1 MSLMSMTGR
10 GTGAAAARLA
20 RVEAE
25 LSSVNRK
32 QLDVNVGLPRFLASF
47 ESRVQEKVQRA
58 VSRGRVTGEIRV
70 TWAASAQAAGV
81 RVDEGLARAHVA
93 ALRASAKKLGLPD
106 DLKASALL
114 ALPEVLVFE
123 HRAVDIEA
131 LWPVVEKA
139 LAAALSNLRAMRK
152 KEGAALGRDLRAR
165 LKQLTVLG
173 REIGTRVPA
182 VAATYRENLLKRLAE
197 ALPGAD
203 LAADERVLKE
213 IALFA
218 DRSDI
223 TEEQVRL
230 ASHLK
235 QAGHL
240 LKTGGVVGRTLD
252 FLVQEMGREINTIGS
267 KANDGEITRRVI
279 SFKTELERIREQV
292 QNIE

>member
-10 GTGAAAARLA
+10 GTGAAAGRLA

-32 QLDVNVGLPRFLASF
+32 QLDVNLNLPRFLAAF
-47 ESRVQEKVQRA
+47 ESRVQETIQRA
-58 VSRGRVTGEIRV
+58 LSRGRVTGEIRV
-70 TWAASAQAAGV
+70 TWTEAAQAASV
-81 RVDEGLARAHVA
+81 RVDAGLARAHVA
-93 ALRASAKKLGLPD
+93 ALRKTAKELGLPD

-114 ALPEVLVFE
+114 ALPDVVVFE
-123 HRAVDIEA
+123 RGAREVAA
-131 LWPVVEKA
+131 LGPVVDKA
-139 LAAALSNLRAMRK
+139 LGAALAHLQAMRK
-152 KEGAALGRDLRAR
+152 KEGAALGRDLRMR
-165 LKQLTVLG
+165 LKQLAALAN
-173 REIGTRVPA
+173 EIGARVPA
-182 VAATYRENLLKRLAE
+182 VAETYRANLLKRLAT
-197 ALPGAD
+197 ALPGAE

-230 ASHLK
+230 DSHLK
-235 QAGHL
+235 QAAGL
-240 LKTGGVVGRTLD
+240 LQTGGVVGRTLD
-252 FLVQEMGREINTIGS
+252 FLVQELGREINTIGS

-279 SFKTELERIREQV
+279 AFKAELERIREQV